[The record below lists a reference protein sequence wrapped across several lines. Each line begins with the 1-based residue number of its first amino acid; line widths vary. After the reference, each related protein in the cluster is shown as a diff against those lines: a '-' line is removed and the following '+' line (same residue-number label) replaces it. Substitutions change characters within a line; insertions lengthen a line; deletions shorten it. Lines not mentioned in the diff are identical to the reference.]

1 MPPRVANVIPQ
12 IPPNNTD
19 SIFYVHPSEGPS
31 SVLVTPP
38 LTGSNYLAWSRSMRR
53 ALGAK
58 NKLLFIDR
66 STPIP
71 DTLDLNRS
79 AWERCNHLVH
89 SWIIN
94 SVSESIAQ
102 TLVFH
107 EYAIDSWED
116 LHERFAKA
124 GRIRIVSLKSA
135 LHNLKQGNRYVLD
148 YYTDM
153 RALWEELNSH
163 RPMPLCTCVHQCHCQ
178 AMRAARNY
186 RVEDQFIQFLT
197 SLNENFSV
205 VKTQVLL
212 MDPLPTINKVYS
224 LVVQEESNFALS
236 NPVTSNADE
245 SNVLVNASDTRKHN
259 NRGKSPMVNGK
270 GKGDTRH
277 CTFCDKSGHTVD
289 WCYKKHG
296 NPNIRSNSNVNSV
309 NSDGRDASPTANGS
323 TELVGSSSSTGISQE
338 KYDQL
343 VTLLQQVNLIPSRT
357 SGLGSSSNHIHTT
370 PTVESGH
377 ISPSTHLSFVH
388 SVVSCSIQSNSQF
401 WLIDS
406 GANDHI
412 CSSLDWFGS
421 YYRIK
426 PIHVNLPI
434 GNSVIVKYVGNV
446 HFHHNCILVMSFI
459 LQILDLI

>member
-1 MPPRVANVIPQ
+1 MN
-12 IPPNNTD
+12 
-19 SIFYVHPSEGPS
+19 
-31 SVLVTPP
+31 
-38 LTGSNYLAWSRSMRR
+38 
-53 ALGAK
+53 
-58 NKLLFIDR
+58 
-66 STPIP
+66 TPI
-71 DTLDLNRS
+71 D
-79 AWERCNHLVH
+79 A
-89 SWIIN
+89 
-94 SVSESIAQ
+94 
-102 TLVFH
+102 
-107 EYAIDSWED
+107 WED

-124 GRIRIVSLKSA
+124 DRIRIVSLKSA
-135 LHNLKQGNRYVLD
+135 LHNLKQGNRSVLD

-163 RPMPLCTCVHQCHCQ
+163 RPMPNCTCVHQCRCD
-178 AMRAARNY
+178 AMCAARNY
-186 RVEDQFIQFLT
+186 R
-197 SLNENFSV
+197 
-205 VKTQVLL
+205 
-212 MDPLPTINKVYS
+212 
-224 LVVQEESNFALS
+224 VVQEESNFALS

-259 NRGKSPMVNGK
+259 NRGKSPMANGK

-309 NSDGRDASPTANGS
+309 NSDGGDASPTANGS

-343 VTLLQQVNLIPSRT
+343 VTLLQQVNLIPSST

-377 ISPSTHLSFVH
+377 ISPSTHLSLVH

-412 CSSLDWFGS
+412 CSSLDWFSS

-426 PIHVNLPI
+426 PIHVNLPN
-434 GNSVIVKYVGNV
+434 GNSVIVKYAGNV
-446 HFHHNCILVMSFI
+446 HFSSHLYLSNVSLCFLS
-459 LQILDLI
+459 